1 VPGLLQRWQCCQ
13 RRQRRR
19 PGPESGGG
27 QWTGAPRRPRQGPGS
42 GQGGPPPHRQR
53 GHLHARR
60 WAWATVQRGGR
71 GTTHEA
77 NFEGVPEATRATPH
91 AAATRCTT
99 TREHPPSCARKGVG
113 STITTSPPTH
123 PPTRADALGGKGAG
137 GGVTW
142 GRCGRRGARG
152 GGSRGGH
159 GHDGLA
165 LARAAQMR
173 RPCAIQ
179 NVLSEHCH
187 DVPSAV
193 QVSGAQHGG
202 HTTAAQGA
210 KGAE

>member
-1 VPGLLQRWQCCQ
+1 MAVLPAAAEAAAWARVRRGPVDWGTKAAAPGAWQWPGGPAAAPPAGAPARTEVGVGNGAAWGPWYDSRSQ
-13 RRQRRR
+13 LRRGPRGY
-19 PGPESGGG
+19 PGHTTRSSHTLHHHKGTSTLMCKEGGG
-27 QWTGAPRRPRQGPGS
+27 
-42 GQGGPPPHRQR
+42 
-53 GHLHARR
+53 LH
-60 WAWATVQRGGR
+60 
-71 GTTHEA
+71 H
-77 NFEGVPEATRATPH
+77 NN
-91 AAATRCTT
+91 
-99 TREHPPSCARKGVG
+99 
-113 STITTSPPTH
+113 IPTH
-123 PPTRADALGGKGAG
+123 PPTHTCRCPGGQGG
-137 GGVTW
+137 RGGVTW